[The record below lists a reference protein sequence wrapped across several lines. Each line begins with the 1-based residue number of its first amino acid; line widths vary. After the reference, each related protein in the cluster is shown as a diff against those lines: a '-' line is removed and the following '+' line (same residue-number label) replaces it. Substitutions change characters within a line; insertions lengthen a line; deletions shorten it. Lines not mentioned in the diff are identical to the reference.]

1 MIPAKRM
8 VETLNLDVL
17 VPSTR
22 EGWDFKATDL
32 NRPGMQLAGFYEY
45 FPHDG
50 PQVIG
55 RVEMTYLESLLPDVR
70 HERLERLFTYDI
82 PCIILCRSMRCPPD
96 LEALARSHDVPVYQS
111 ALSTMRFVSAAILFL
126 NSQLAPRQTLH
137 GVLVNVYGVGILL
150 TGESGVGKSESALEL
165 VKRGHQLVADDVVD
179 VRKVTDA
186 RLVGEAPEMVR
197 HFMEIRGIGIID
209 IRAMYGIGA
218 VVRSK
223 TIDLVI
229 HLEMWVR
236 DREYDRLGLT
246 EEHMTIM
253 GVKVPLMV
261 IPVQP
266 GRNLAIVIEVAAR
279 NHTLKRSGYNAAV
292 ELDKRLVTMVSES
305 ANQPPQLPGDSDW

>member
-1 MIPAKRM
+1 MILAKRF
-8 VETLNLDVL
+8 VEALNLDVL
-17 VPSTR
+17 VPSAR
-22 EGWDFKATDL
+22 EGWDIKATDL
-32 NRPGMQLAGFYEY
+32 NRPGMQLAGFFEY
-45 FPHDG
+45 FPHEG

-55 RVEMTYLESLLPDVR
+55 RVEMTYLESLPPGVR
-70 HERLERLFTYDI
+70 HERLERFFSYDI

-96 LEALARSHDVPVYQS
+96 MEAFARAKDVPVYQS
-111 ALSTMRFVSAAILFL
+111 ALSTMRFVSGCILFL
-126 NSQLAPRQTLH
+126 NAQLAPRQTLH

-179 VRKVTDA
+179 VRRVTDQ

-223 TIDLVI
+223 SIDLVI
-229 HLEMWVR
+229 HLEMWVK

-246 EEHMTIM
+246 TEHSAIM
-253 GVKVPLMV
+253 GVQVPLMV

-279 NHTLKRSGYNAAV
+279 NYTLKHTGYNAAV
-292 ELDKRLVTMVSES
+292 ELDKRLMSMVSES
-305 ANQPPQLPGDSDW
+305 ANTPPSLPGESDW

>member
-1 MIPAKRM
+1 MIVAKEFAKSLGL
-8 VETLNLDVL
+8 ETLV
-17 VPSTR
+17 STSKQ
-22 EGWDFKATDL
+22 GWEIKATDM

-45 FPHDG
+45 FPHEG

-55 RVEMTYLESLLPDVR
+55 KVEMTYLDSLPNDVR
-70 HERLERLFTYDI
+70 RQRLETFFSYDI
-82 PCIILCRSMRCPPD
+82 PCLILCRGMRCPPD
-96 LEALARSHDVPVYQS
+96 IEEFVRSRDVPVYQS
-111 ALSTMRFVSAAILFL
+111 PLATMRFVSNAILYL
-126 NSQLAPRQTLH
+126 NAQLAPRQTLH

-179 VRKVTDA
+179 VRRVTDQ

-209 IRAMYGIGA
+209 IRAMYGIGS
-218 VVRSK
+218 VVLSK

-229 HLEMWVR
+229 HLEMWVK

-246 EEHMTIM
+246 EEYMTIM
-253 GVKVPLMV
+253 GVRVPLMV

-279 NHTLKRSGYNAAV
+279 NFTLKRTGYNAAK
-292 ELDKRLVTMVSES
+292 ELDKRLFALVDS
-305 ANQPPQLPGDSDW
+305 AHDE